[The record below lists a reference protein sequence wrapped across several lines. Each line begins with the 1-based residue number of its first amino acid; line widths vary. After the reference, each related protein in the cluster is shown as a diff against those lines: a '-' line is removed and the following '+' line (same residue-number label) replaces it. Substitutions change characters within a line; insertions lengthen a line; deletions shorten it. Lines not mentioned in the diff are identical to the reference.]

1 MGLRPFHA
9 QRIALNMLW
18 CSLLFWPWGTWPRE
32 TISGFFGR
40 KALSGSL
47 FAQCIVEVIDW
58 LHPGEIAHC
67 YETAYMEYEARIAL
81 EYHT

>member
-1 MGLRPFHA
+1 MGLRPLHA

-40 KALSGSL
+40 KALYGSRV
-47 FAQCIVEVIDW
+47 AQHIVAIIDW
-58 LHPGEIAHC
+58 MHPNETAHC
-67 YETAYMEYEARIAL
+67 YETACMEHWARIAL
-81 EYHT
+81 EYHE